1 MHIRHTRYNELVD
14 KTKLI
19 RWNAE
24 KNQALQSERGVS
36 FEEVLACVEN
46 GGLLATLEHPNT
58 GRYGNQKLWVV
69 RMRTYAYLVPFVETD
84 SEVFLKTIIPSRKAN
99 KQFLQGTDDV

>member
-1 MHIRHTRYNELVD
+1 MVD
-14 KTKLI
+14 NIKPV

-24 KNQALQSERGVS
+24 KNQALQSERDVS

-58 GRYGNQKLWVV
+58 ERYKNQKLWVV
-69 RMRTYAYLVPFVETD
+69 RMRAYAYLVPFIETD
-84 SEVFLKTIIPSRKAN
+84 SEIFLKTIIPSRKAS
-99 KQFLQGTDDV
+99 KQFLQGADDV

>member
-1 MHIRHTRYNELVD
+1 MNNIKPV
-14 KTKLI
+14 

-24 KNQALQSERGVS
+24 NNQALQNERDVS

-58 GRYGNQKLWVV
+58 ERYGNQKLWVV
-69 RMRTYAYLVPFVETD
+69 RMRAYAYLVPFIETD
-84 SEVFLKTIIPSRKAN
+84 SEIFLKTIIPSRKASR
-99 KQFLQGTDDV
+99 QFLQGADDV